1 MFGDTDSISMYWKND
16 HALKLLQ
23 MFGQS
28 LGKVS
33 GHALNK
39 LAPTYLKFGK
49 ELNKVNCLVSV
60 CLSSPTK
67 HFECLKMGPTILGN
81 VKVSMDPF

>member
-1 MFGDTDSISMYWKND
+1 MYGDTDSISMYWKND

-60 CLSSPTK
+60 CPV
-67 HFECLKMGPTILGN
+67 PQPNILN
-81 VKVSMDPF
+81 VSKWVQQF